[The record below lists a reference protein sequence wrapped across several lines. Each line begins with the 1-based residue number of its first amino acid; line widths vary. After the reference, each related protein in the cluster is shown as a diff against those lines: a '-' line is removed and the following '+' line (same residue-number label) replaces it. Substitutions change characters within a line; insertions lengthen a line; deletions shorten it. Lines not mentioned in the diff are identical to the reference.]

1 MKKFHI
7 VIDFSYLYYRYF
19 FKLKQDA
26 NKKYGIKKLSTIVD
40 DKEVDTTYMYHIGRD
55 IESFREQLYKMAGYE
70 NEIIVSICFDSKS
83 ERKEEDAEYKA
94 KRENR
99 LSDEDFNNM
108 RDLMKF
114 FHDIGYNIY
123 KVEGKE
129 ADDLVYSL
137 VELYKNDYDLT
148 VIYTPDKDLMVNIC
162 DNVGVMRSN
171 TYKGT
176 YDVVYKKNYERYL
189 SEKMKCRIKYNSILL
204 YLSMV
209 GDSIDG
215 IKGIKGFG
223 PKAFDKFVSVLEE
236 DGFDFETLTDTEVI
250 KNVLVKY
257 EDSYNGKNVN
267 ALEEALR
274 GLEMAKSRLVQV
286 EKPEKRDSKETRN
299 KVYSKYNMKSLLDKE

>member
-26 NKKYGIKKLSTIVD
+26 NKKYGIKKLSTIAD

-70 NEIIVSICFDSKS
+70 NEITVSICFDSKS